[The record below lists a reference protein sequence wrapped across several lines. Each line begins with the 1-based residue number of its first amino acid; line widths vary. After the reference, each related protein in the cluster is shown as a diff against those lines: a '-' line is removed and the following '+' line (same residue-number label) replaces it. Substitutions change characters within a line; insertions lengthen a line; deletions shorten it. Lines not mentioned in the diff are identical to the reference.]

1 MVQYDLSLEPIES
14 EWSQL
19 QEFSVSRVT
28 LTDVAQ
34 HTGVSIATAHRALQD
49 KPGVAAKKAHAIRR
63 AAREMGYPFGRR
75 GGNSASRSQTLS
87 VGLRPCEN
95 FRDGTFS
102 DDPRMVSII
111 SAFQQSSQELGLNA
125 CVEVTKL
132 SRETLRDSMAFGRH
146 DGLLLLGHHAAE
158 QGRLLQ
164 DAGMP
169 FVSLLDSVPGI
180 EHSKVVDDYASAI
193 SQSVQYLLLLGHK
206 RIALLHGNLEWLAS
220 RTQLSA
226 FEGLLAEWCIDL
238 PEGYIHCPEGGGLT
252 HRAGHESVNHFV
264 KLSPAP
270 TAIICGNDWSA
281 VGVLDRLDELGLRV
295 PRDVSVIGLDDT
307 PWSRNHARSLTTAG
321 ASSKLLVQRALR
333 TLTVLCRGQRTPVQE
348 IVECRLVKRGSC
360 GPAPKEDAEA

>member
-1 MVQYDLSLEPIES
+1 MTGLPPRGTVWIESIEPIES

-132 SRETLRDSMAFGRH
+132 SRETLANPMAFGRH
-146 DGLLLLGHHAAE
+146 DGLLLLGHHTAE

-169 FVSLLDSVPGI
+169 FVSLLDSVQGI
-180 EHSKVVDDYASAI
+180 EHSRVVDDYASAI
-193 SQSVQYLLLLGHK
+193 SQSVQYLLLFQPAVVKLQ
-206 RIALLHGNLEWLAS
+206 LLLPFQLLMLLQQQELLIWRCQQSWLQRMMS
-220 RTQLSA
+220 FQN
-226 FEGLLAEWCIDL
+226 LLAYL
-238 PEGYIHCPEGGGLT
+238 
-252 HRAGHESVNHFV
+252 
-264 KLSPAP
+264 
-270 TAIICGNDWSA
+270 
-281 VGVLDRLDELGLRV
+281 
-295 PRDVSVIGLDDT
+295 
-307 PWSRNHARSLTTAG
+307 
-321 ASSKLLVQRALR
+321 
-333 TLTVLCRGQRTPVQE
+333 
-348 IVECRLVKRGSC
+348 
-360 GPAPKEDAEA
+360 